1 MRAAVSVFRS
11 TLVALVAA
19 LSLAA
24 CVKKG
29 GEAVVF
35 EKDYIPA
42 TYSSAAGGEGRE
54 LVQKQWILKVR
65 MRDGVRIIRVPVD
78 LPEWEKAKVGDR
90 VKVSYSQGKYTGT
103 VWASELK

>member
-1 MRAAVSVFRS
+1 
-11 TLVALVAA
+11 
-19 LSLAA
+19 
-24 CVKKG
+24 
-29 GEAVVF
+29 
-35 EKDYIPA
+35 
-42 TYSSAAGGEGRE
+42 
-54 LVQKQWILKVR
+54 